1 MISITFDMDVDII
14 NATRLYQSMAYF
26 GVIIVTHVCRQAAL
40 ERQDLSCMYLAHHE
54 LQSVFIIIIY
64 HVCMCMQASTRGNP
78 EMVLK
83 WDSQLAMKP
92 IAFDQDDH
100 VRSED
105 AFLDIAVVSRGGRL
119 NSGWKKVK
127 HYCFMVIS

>member
-1 MISITFDMDVDII
+1 MQD
-14 NATRLYQSMAYF
+14 MAYF
-26 GVIIVTHVCRQAAL
+26 GVMVVTHVC
-40 ERQDLSCMYLAHHE
+40 MY
-54 LQSVFIIIIY
+54 
-64 HVCMCMQASTRGNP
+64 MQASTRGNP

-83 WDSQLAMKP
+83 WDGQVAMKP

-119 NSGWKKVK
+119 NSGWKKVR
-127 HYCFMVIS
+127 HYCYRVIS

>member
-1 MISITFDMDVDII
+1 
-14 NATRLYQSMAYF
+14 
-26 GVIIVTHVCRQAAL
+26 
-40 ERQDLSCMYLAHHE
+40 
-54 LQSVFIIIIY
+54 
-64 HVCMCMQASTRGNP
+64 MQASTRGNP

-119 NSGWKKVK
+119 NSGWKKVG
-127 HYCFMVIS
+127 HHCYMIIS

>member
-1 MISITFDMDVDII
+1 
-14 NATRLYQSMAYF
+14 MAYA
-26 GVIIVTHVCRQAAL
+26 GVVTAN
-40 ERQDLSCMYLAHHE
+40 Y
-54 LQSVFIIIIY
+54 
-64 HVCMCMQASTRGNP
+64 VCMWMQASTRGDP

-83 WDSQLAMKP
+83 WDSQMAMKP

-119 NSGWKKVK
+119 NSGWKKVG
-127 HYCFMVIS
+127 HPDTWSYLTVPGFRI